1 MGSMMNTRNLL
12 IVCVTLLLAGIL
24 FWPTLYRYDKIDL
37 QGLPTLV
44 RINRLTGYTKHLML
58 GQWVR
63 VPEKEKKKQRQL
75 QALTPAE
82 RAFVIGEAS
91 LGARVFNGEVYNGG
105 TKTITSITFRV
116 IAKEKSGDIRW
127 DRKFKDTT
135 QLNPLSAAYFAVTV
149 TETEGIGSFDWSID
163 EVLGYNAK

>member
-1 MGSMMNTRNLL
+1 MNTKNLL
-12 IVCVTLLLAGIL
+12 IVCVTLLLAGVL

-44 RINRLTGYTKHLML
+44 RINRLTGYTEHLML

-63 VPEKEKKKQRQL
+63 VTEKEKKKQMQS
-75 QALTPAE
+75 QPLTPAE
-82 RAFVIGEAS
+82 RVLFVIGKAS
-91 LGARVFNGEVYNGG
+91 LGANMLNGEVYNGS

-116 IAKEKSGDIRW
+116 IAKEKSGNVRW
-127 DRKFKDTT
+127 DRKFKETIR
-135 QLNPLSAAYFAVTV
+135 LNPFTASYFAVTI

-163 EVLGYNAK
+163 EALGYKAK